1 MKNNKLHYGRDKPVF
16 SLALFIINLNYQNLI
31 KKFPTFSC
39 INCFICFRDNMKSIR
54 LKNYVP
60 KQQLYV

>member
-39 INCFICFRDNMKSIR
+39 IYRFICFKGMKRIR
-54 LKNYVP
+54 LKNYAA
-60 KQQLYV
+60 KQQLYA